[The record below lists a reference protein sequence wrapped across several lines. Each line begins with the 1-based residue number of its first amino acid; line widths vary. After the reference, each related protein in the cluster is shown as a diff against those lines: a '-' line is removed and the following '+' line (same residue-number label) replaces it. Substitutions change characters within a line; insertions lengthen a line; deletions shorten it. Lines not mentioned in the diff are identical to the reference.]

1 MALLLLRN
9 ISLHKIPP
17 DFFGIL
23 KPTISVIPRSLYTIR
38 LMGTASPRGGH
49 SEESMKPQAQRDFQT
64 EPSCDSPDDSFR
76 REASL
81 AIKGHL
87 CRKWHLSKSDVSR
100 AIEHAPRF
108 VTKMKTLVE
117 ATGKV
122 KELKNELNLVKP
134 EVGVYGAA
142 VETLLKEAGT
152 ISEVELF
159 LESIGKEEE
168 GTVPAGIE
176 LCADR
181 GLVAVT
187 RLLERY
193 GFPRTGIYDLIQ
205 KHKFLLKC
213 SESELEKT
221 LKTLEFYGLSR
232 EILPPFLHSCPSVL
246 NFDYL
251 NQWRPLFSS
260 LQKYPNRID
269 IIGKLLNYCAK
280 FGLDPVGPQNY
291 EENVKFLLDHRIGSS
306 YIGRC
311 LEKCPLLF
319 FLNKQT
325 DLEPKIKVLRDAGVK
340 NATIY
345 HVLRK
350 YLNFVTYRTPSLA
363 LKIEYLKSIGLT
375 GEDIDQVYF
384 TFPALLAHSIEDKL
398 KPLVTELE
406 SLGFT
411 GHHLVKTIL
420 HNPYVFSMKVGGELS
435 RCVSLLKNLKCRKP
449 LQDKIYKEGI
459 IAGSRR
465 VKARLEYL
473 IKQGLS
479 HREAFKLLEKEPR
492 IILYD
497 LQSIEEKVNF
507 LISDMGFPVR
517 NLIEVP
523 DYLGV
528 NFYKQILPRY
538 RVIAYLRSKGGLGV
552 EVTLKT
558 MTRLTRNQFYNKY
571 VRPYPDCEKFFVNC
585 IKEEEKQKG
594 R

>member
-1 MALLLLRN
+1 M
-9 ISLHKIPP
+9 
-17 DFFGIL
+17 
-23 KPTISVIPRSLYTIR
+23 
-38 LMGTASPRGGH
+38 
-49 SEESMKPQAQRDFQT
+49 
-64 EPSCDSPDDSFR
+64 
-76 REASL
+76 
-81 AIKGHL
+81 AIKGLL
-87 CRKWHLSKSDVSR
+87 CRKWNLSESDVSR
-100 AIEHAPRF
+100 AVEHAPRF
-108 VTKMKTLVE
+108 VMKMKALVE

-122 KELKNELNLVKP
+122 KELKNELGVVKT
-134 EVGVYGAA
+134 EVGAYREA
-142 VETLLKEAGT
+142 VEILLNEAGT

-159 LESIGKEEE
+159 LESIGRKED

-176 LCADR
+176 LCAER

-193 GFPRTGIYDLIQ
+193 GFPRTDIYDLIQ
-205 KHKFLLKC
+205 KHKPLLKC

-221 LKTLEFYGLSR
+221 LKTLEVYGLSR
-232 EILPPFLHSCPSVL
+232 ETLPLFLHSCPSVL
-246 NFDYL
+246 NIDYL

-260 LQKYPNRID
+260 LQKYPNRAS

-319 FLNKQT
+319 FLNKQI
-325 DLEPKIKVLRDAGVK
+325 DLEPKIKVLRDGGVRI
-340 NATIY
+340 ATIY

-363 LKIEYLKSIGLT
+363 LKIDYLKSIGLT
-375 GEDIDQVYF
+375 GEDIDQVYS
-384 TFPALLAHSIEDKL
+384 TFPALLAHSVEDKL

-411 GHHLVKTIL
+411 GHHLVKTIVY
-420 HNPYVFSMKVGGELS
+420 NPYVFSMKVGGELS

-449 LQDKIYKEGI
+449 LQDKIFKEGI
-459 IAGSRR
+459 ITGSRR

-473 IKQGLS
+473 TKQGLS

-492 IILYD
+492 IIMYD

-507 LISDMGFPVR
+507 LTSDMGFSVR

-523 DYLGV
+523 EYLGV
-528 NFYKQILPRY
+528 NFHKQVLPRY
-538 RVIAYLRSKGGLGV
+538 KVIANLRSKGGLGV

-558 MTRLTRNQFYNKY
+558 MMKLTRNQFYNKY
-571 VRPYPDCEKFFVNC
+571 VRPYPDCEKIFGNC
-585 IKEEEKQKG
+585 IKEKEKQKG